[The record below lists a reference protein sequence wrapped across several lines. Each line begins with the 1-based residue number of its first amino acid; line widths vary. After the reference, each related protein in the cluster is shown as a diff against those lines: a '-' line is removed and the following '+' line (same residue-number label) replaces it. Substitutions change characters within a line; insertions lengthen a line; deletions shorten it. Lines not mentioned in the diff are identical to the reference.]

1 MRISRDEVRAV
12 INAVVEGCENVS
24 GAIGTDLLRD
34 DEDFIVDGGDLG
46 IAVRELER
54 VASVLTRL
62 SFRLAE

>member
-12 INAVVEGCENVS
+12 INSVVEGCESVA

-34 DEDFIVDGGDLG
+34 DEDFIIDGSDLG

-54 VASVLTRL
+54 VSTVLTRL